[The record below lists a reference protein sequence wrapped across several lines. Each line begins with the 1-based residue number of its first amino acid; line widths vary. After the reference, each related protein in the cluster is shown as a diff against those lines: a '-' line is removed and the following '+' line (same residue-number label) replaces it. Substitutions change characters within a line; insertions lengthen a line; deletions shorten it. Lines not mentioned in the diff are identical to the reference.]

1 MDDNIELNDS
11 GLLKSATS
19 STGADPSNDDNMP
32 TDSVLL
38 AGADPLNDDV
48 SLNDADQSNGNNT
61 PKDAALLA
69 GADPSK
75 DNASLSDAK
84 QSNGVN
90 TPKDATSLND
100 DESSVYSDYPK
111 TLKEAIERYEKNKGK
126 DCFPGIAPALL
137 NSADIK
143 AYIKN
148 TGMIFPFHS
157 VDLQSASYKVRIAG
171 KVVYWRYSDGDDNQK
186 KRKNGKKK
194 GKEKYQEVV
203 VRREY
208 RDKGKKQKN
217 EIEKI
222 ETELLKDGDYFYL
235 QPNSIAFVTL
245 EPNFHIPKYL
255 ALRFNLR
262 IKHVYKGLLLG
273 TGPIVDP
280 GFEGRLSIPLH
291 NLTNNTYRFDY
302 GDDLIT
308 MEFTKLSPNSAWL
321 PYDYKTGSTE
331 KFKYEEFKGE
341 RRNRDVNAY
350 LKAAL
355 DGEKARSQ
363 YVISSIPDAIYDSK
377 EQARQARK
385 DAKAIKKR
393 SDLVSVSCL
402 IGALALVISCL
413 QMTTSTINKAIDR
426 YDALIEK
433 HQQYIAE
440 IDSLKHSNEEN
451 LEKIKELNN
460 IIHELTE
467 QINDLKEDQSSKD
480 ESEAN

>member
-157 VDLQSASYKVRIAG
+157 VDLQSA
-171 KVVYWRYSDGDDNQK
+171 
-186 KRKNGKKK
+186 
-194 GKEKYQEVV
+194 
-203 VRREY
+203 
-208 RDKGKKQKN
+208 
-217 EIEKI
+217 
-222 ETELLKDGDYFYL
+222 
-235 QPNSIAFVTL
+235 
-245 EPNFHIPKYL
+245 
-255 ALRFNLR
+255 
-262 IKHVYKGLLLG
+262 
-273 TGPIVDP
+273 
-280 GFEGRLSIPLH
+280 
-291 NLTNNTYRFDY
+291 
-302 GDDLIT
+302 
-308 MEFTKLSPNSAWL
+308 
-321 PYDYKTGSTE
+321 
-331 KFKYEEFKGE
+331 
-341 RRNRDVNAY
+341 
-350 LKAAL
+350 
-355 DGEKARSQ
+355 
-363 YVISSIPDAIYDSK
+363 
-377 EQARQARK
+377 
-385 DAKAIKKR
+385 
-393 SDLVSVSCL
+393 
-402 IGALALVISCL
+402 
-413 QMTTSTINKAIDR
+413 
-426 YDALIEK
+426 
-433 HQQYIAE
+433 
-440 IDSLKHSNEEN
+440 
-451 LEKIKELNN
+451 
-460 IIHELTE
+460 
-467 QINDLKEDQSSKD
+467 
-480 ESEAN
+480 